1 MKRPSLSLAVFLLA
15 AGAALAEQG
24 GVRPYLLPADL
35 EAYFKSRYG
44 QVDRV
49 VSRLE
54 ATIDGPLGSL
64 RISGRLLPRVVAPG
78 DTPKDRA
85 RGVARGFLEQEAV
98 LLDIPDFDEIRETDL
113 RMADDGTASVH
124 YTRSIGSLELPDS
137 NYRIDVEPSGAIR
150 LVSVS
155 LVPVGS
161 DLYRAVKRPT
171 ITEDEVR
178 ASVLRDLAKPDESA
192 APIVSAIRKI
202 ATWREPYVL
211 WTASGSRGG
220 RPAWSYAFDAF
231 SGKLLRKTCS
241 QAESLVPLPNGR
253 TLCD

>member
-1 MKRPSLSLAVFLLA
+1 MKRQSLYLAVSLLS

-44 QVDRV
+44 QVERV

-54 ATIDGPLGSL
+54 ATADGPHGTL
-64 RISGRLLPRVVAPG
+64 RIVGRLLPRVVAPG
-78 DTPKDRA
+78 ETPKDRA
-85 RGVARGFLEQEAV
+85 RGVARGFLEQEAA
-98 LLDIPDFDEIRETDL
+98 LLDIPDFEEIRETDL

-124 YTRSIGSLELPDS
+124 YTRSIGPLELPDA
-137 NYRIDVEPSGAIR
+137 NYRIDVEPIGAIR

-161 DLYRAVKRPT
+161 ELYRAVNRPT

-178 ASVLRDLAKPDESA
+178 ASVLRDLAKPDES

-211 WTASGSRGG
+211 WTASGSRG
-220 RPAWSYAFDAF
+220 RKPAWSYAFDAF

-241 QAESLVPLPNGR
+241 QSESLVPLPDGR